1 MEMPMTDAE
10 LHARAIIAAALMQAH
25 VVDLSG
31 VSFQTAHAQATPYP
45 SLVKLRT
52 AVDVVFDAISK

>member
-1 MEMPMTDAE
+1 MTDAE
-10 LHARAIIAAALMQAH
+10 VHARAIIAAALMQAH

-31 VSFQTAHAQATPYP
+31 VSFQTAQAQTTPYP

-52 AVDVVFDAISK
+52 AVDVVYAAITK